1 MIYRDFKGEKLSAMA
16 MGCMRLPVVD
26 GDDNVIDEPAAREMF
41 DYAFE
46 NGVNYFD
53 TAWGYHGGNSEL
65 VVGRALGRPSTR
77 RVLPGRQV
85 PGL

>member
-46 NGVNYFD
+46 NGVN
-53 TAWGYHGGNSEL
+53 SI
-65 VVGRALGRPSTR
+65 
-77 RVLPGRQV
+77 LPGATTAAI
-85 PGL
+85 PNWW